1 MFPPCVMP
9 VSVVQ
14 PPAVSST
21 RQTPVALPHS
31 RKTPVSPGA
40 GHGAERPP
48 IGLSQIN
55 RNCIAWEG
63 NAARIY
69 KLKKYS
75 CKKG

>member
-40 GHGAERPP
+40 GHGPGPP
-48 IGLSQIN
+48 LHRRGFRCRSQ
-55 RNCIAWEG
+55 ED
-63 NAARIY
+63 
-69 KLKKYS
+69 S
-75 CKKG
+75 F